1 MRHDVVVAGGS
12 IAGLLCAREAA
23 LGGHSVLVVE
33 QGHEI
38 GTPQHCGGLLSRDAL
53 DYLGVV
59 ASVRM
64 LGNPIRAARL
74 VAPGGAVVE
83 VASNGRVVEVD
94 RRELDKYVAS
104 QAQRAGATIRTGVS
118 FRGESG
124 GVAKTTAGDVPC
136 RVVVD
141 ARGVASLGRGPGM
154 MPSVQCEVQAGWIR
168 RGVVSVMVD
177 QMTYPGFFAWV
188 IPSASGRG
196 KVGVAGRGINAGQA
210 MKALLDRLGGG
221 SVFRS
226 IAAPIWVGGPIPEF
240 VQGRVVAVGDAAGQA
255 KPTTGGGIYSG
266 GAGGMLAG
274 RAISRYLD
282 SGRAEDLDYKDAWN
296 AKFGEEF
303 EAQRAARRMLERLDN
318 ASIDQLVS
326 RLSPNLISGVADGDF
341 DFHTGAILSLLG
353 VRGTVGAVGA
363 VTASEL
369 RRAAG
374 RIRSLI
380 KKSGARVDNA

>member
-1 MRHDVVVAGGS
+1 MRYDVLVAGGS

-23 LGGHSVLVVE
+23 LGGRSVLVVE
-33 QGHEI
+33 QDHEI
-38 GTPQHCGGLLSRDAL
+38 GTPQHCGGLVSRDAL

-59 ASVRM
+59 PSVRM
-64 LGNPIRAARL
+64 LGNPIRVARL

-104 QAQRAGATIRTGVS
+104 QAQRAGAVIRTGVS
-118 FRGESG
+118 FRGESS
-124 GVAKTTAGDVPC
+124 GVAKTTIGDVEC

-141 ARGVASLGRGPGM
+141 ARGAASLGRGSQM
-154 MPSVQCEVQAGWIR
+154 MSSVQCEVQAGWIR

-177 QMTYPGFFAWV
+177 QRTYPGFFAWV

-196 KVGVAGRGINAGQA
+196 KVGVAGRRINAGQA

-240 VQGRVVAVGDAAGQA
+240 IRGNVVTVGDAAGQA

-274 RAISRYLD
+274 RAISKYLD
-282 SGRAEDLDYKDAWN
+282 SGRTEDLDYKGAWM

-303 EAQRAARRMLERLDN
+303 EAQRVARRMLERLDN
-318 ASIDQLVS
+318 ASIDQLVAGI
-326 RLSPNLISGVADGDF
+326 SPDLISGVADGDF

-380 KKSGARVDNA
+380 KRNGA